1 MVSASPNRNRADPI
15 QFRTEFDFVR
25 YANCWEDAD
34 ILVEA
39 LQPGPGKRILSI
51 ASAGDNSLA
60 LLAAGAEVVAA
71 DLNLAQLACLEL
83 RCAAFRLLNH
93 DELLAF
99 LGVRESERRLKT
111 YDRLQHELSA
121 AAKSFWSDHAEDV
134 SSGIIHMGKFEAYFR
149 TFRTRVLPLIH
160 SRKTVAKLLESKSE
174 ADRIAFW
181 NKTWNNWRWRMLLQV
196 FFSPF
201 LMGRMGRDPEFF
213 RYVEG
218 SIAEQVQQRAHYA
231 MTVLPTD
238 TNPYLQYIATGNFS
252 AALPRYLRIEHFEA
266 IRGGLDRLTLFHGT
280 VEQAAEEYG
289 AGGFDGFNL
298 SDIFEYVSD
307 ETSRV
312 LYGTL
317 LKHANLGARIAY
329 WNTFVPRRCPRELT
343 DVVDSLTEQSAE
355 WFARDK
361 AFFYGHFQVDEVR
374 KETTKRDA
382 SARVRS

>member
-1 MVSASPNRNRADPI
+1 MVSASPKHDSDDSI
-15 QFRTEFDFVR
+15 QLRTDFDFVR

-34 ILVEA
+34 ILVDA

-60 LLAAGAEVVAA
+60 LLAEGAEVVAA

-83 RCAAFRLLNH
+83 RCAAFCHLDH
-93 DELLAF
+93 GELLAF
-99 LGVRESERRLKT
+99 LGVRESDRRLQT
-111 YDRLQHELSA
+111 YDRLQHDLSSA
-121 AAKSFWSDHAEDV
+121 AQSFWNNHGEDV

-149 TFRTRVLPLIH
+149 TFRTRILPLIH
-160 SRKTVAKLLESKSE
+160 SRKTVAKLLEPKTE
-174 ADRIAFW
+174 AERTAFW
-181 NKTWNNWRWRMLLQV
+181 NKSWNNWRWRMLLRV

-218 SIAEQVQQRAHYA
+218 SIAAQVQQRARYA
-231 MTVLPTD
+231 MTALPTD
-238 TNPYLQYIATGNFS
+238 TNPYLQYIASGNFS
-252 AALPRYLRIEHFEA
+252 TTLPRYLRIEHFEA
-266 IRGGLDRLTLFHGT
+266 IRSGLDRLTLFHGT
-280 VEQAAEEYG
+280 VEQAAVEHG
-289 AGGFDGFNL
+289 AEGFDGFNL

-307 ETSRV
+307 ETSRA

-317 LKHANLGARIAY
+317 LKHANVGARIAY
-329 WNTFVPRRCPRELT
+329 WNTFVPRRCPTELT
-343 DVVDSLTEQSAE
+343 DLVDPLTEKSAE

-374 KETTKRDA
+374 KA
-382 SARVRS
+382 MAGA